1 MARLVIALGGNA
13 LLQRR
18 EPLTVES
25 LQRNVVNAVTA
36 LAPLAAMHQLIVTH
50 GNGPQV
56 GLLAL
61 QAEVCT
67 AAPPYP
73 LDVLGAETEGQ
84 IGYLIERELRN
95 QLPGR
100 EVATLLTQVVVDAC
114 DPAFATPSKPIGP
127 GYSRDEA
134 ARLTQERGWRMLPD
148 GDRFRRG
155 VPSPEP
161 RRILELG
168 PIRLLAD
175 AGVIV
180 VCAGGGGIPVA
191 HSDDGA
197 ISGVEAVIDKDLA
210 SSLLAIE
217 LDADALLLLTDV
229 EAIFRGWGT
238 AGALP
243 LRGVHPAELRQ
254 MDLAIGSMAPKAEA
268 ACRFVEA
275 TGRSAGIGR
284 LQDAAAILRGER
296 GTRVS
301 RFPTGRNPTAD
312 LHAV

>member
-13 LLQRR
+13 LLQRN
-18 EPLTVES
+18 EPPAVES
-25 LQRNVVNAVTA
+25 LQRNVSAAVAA
-36 LAPLAAMHQLIVTH
+36 LAPLAAEHQLIVTH

-61 QAEVCT
+61 QSEAYT

-73 LDVLGAETEGQ
+73 LDVLDAETEGQ

-100 EVATLLTQVVVDAC
+100 DVATLLTQVVVDAC
-114 DPAFATPSKPIGP
+114 DPAFSTPSKPIGP

-134 ARLTQERGWRMLPD
+134 AQLTRERGWTMLPD

-191 HSDDGA
+191 LSDHGA
-197 ISGVEAVIDKDLA
+197 LRGVEAVIDKDLA
-210 SSLLAIE
+210 SSLLAVE
-217 LDADALLLLTDV
+217 LNADALLLLTDSD
-229 EAIFRGWGT
+229 AIFSDWGT
-238 AGALP
+238 PGAAP
-243 LRGVHPAELRQ
+243 IRGICPAELRQ
-254 MDLAIGSMAPKAEA
+254 VDLAPGSMAPKAEA

-275 TGRSAGIGR
+275 TGRAAGIGR
-284 LQDAAAILRGER
+284 LRDAAEVLRGVQ

-301 RFPTGRNPTAD
+301 SSPSGPPPD
-312 LHAV
+312 H